1 MSEIVSQKIQEALY
15 GAFDEQSILA
25 RVDERYAICEPLPR
39 HMNSLFESLRETQ
52 RDLDHKLYPTFER
65 ATYEGDSLTQKL
77 NKAMKS
83 DKLLNKPVYLSGRS
97 IHIPSIDIDPVMGKS
112 ATHADPDEV
121 IDAEELLDMSEVA
134 GYFKGVYYQL
144 RPVDQDGQ
152 ASDTTETSNGIDV
165 AGYKLALVYQVKIGA
180 YRHMHGKTDLY
191 ATGGVM
197 DSTLE
202 YDNDRSLRTIHDA
215 LEKLLS
221 IESEKA
227 AFYVNE
233 INVLLANRELK
244 FKVLKKVADLV
255 RDLHASMPLTSV
267 QSEALIDLIGAY
279 IHPQGEYA
287 MEAADAIRYETT
299 TKGKEAKLLAGANG
313 ATLSYNQQIS
323 GIILA
328 HGYERDPED
337 PQVARFDMK
346 TREPYFMLESESG
359 DQIIHV
365 PMRHLMSFR
374 LDD

>member
-1 MSEIVSQKIQEALY
+1 
-15 GAFDEQSILA
+15 
-25 RVDERYAICEPLPR
+25 
-39 HMNSLFESLRETQ
+39 
-52 RDLDHKLYPTFER
+52 
-65 ATYEGDSLTQKL
+65 
-77 NKAMKS
+77 
-83 DKLLNKPVYLSGRS
+83 
-97 IHIPSIDIDPVMGKS
+97 
-112 ATHADPDEV
+112 
-121 IDAEELLDMSEVA
+121 
-134 GYFKGVYYQL
+134 
-144 RPVDQDGQ
+144 
-152 ASDTTETSNGIDV
+152 
-165 AGYKLALVYQVKIGA
+165 
-180 YRHMHGKTDLY
+180 MHGKTDLY

-255 RDLHASMPLTSV
+255 RDLHACASLTPA

-279 IHPQGEYA
+279 IYPQGQYA
-287 MEAADAIRYETT
+287 MEVTDAIGYETT
-299 TKGKEAKLLAGANG
+299 TNGREMKLLAGENG
-313 ATLSYNQQIS
+313 ATLSYGQQVS

-328 HGYERDPED
+328 HGYERDPKD